1 MTRHI
6 AIPFLLFV
14 CLALSSRPLAAADTL
29 NLVRERVY
37 HTAVRDESLGRP
49 LCKSIYYD
57 GLGRAVQTVSHTSGS
72 PVSTA
77 NYTEYDSRGRVIRQ
91 WLPAAA
97 GDNDGG
103 FVPLA
108 ELRSCE
114 GSGPHAFSIH
124 SYEAS
129 PPGRLT
135 ETRGAEI
142 GRASCRERV

>member
-1 MTRHI
+1 MPTMTRHI

-77 NYTEYDSRGRVIRQ
+77 N
-91 WLPAAA
+91 
-97 GDNDGG
+97 
-103 FVPLA
+103 
-108 ELRSCE
+108 
-114 GSGPHAFSIH
+114 
-124 SYEAS
+124 
-129 PPGRLT
+129 
-135 ETRGAEI
+135 
-142 GRASCRERV
+142 